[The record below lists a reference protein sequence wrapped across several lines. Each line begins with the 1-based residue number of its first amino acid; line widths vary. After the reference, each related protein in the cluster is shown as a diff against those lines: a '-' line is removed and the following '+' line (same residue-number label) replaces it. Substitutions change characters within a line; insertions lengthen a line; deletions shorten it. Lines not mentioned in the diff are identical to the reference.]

1 MSSVHGNSGLTLL
14 NQKAPSKQRK
24 VLKQAGFTLIE
35 ILVAMSIFA
44 LIAVGA
50 TQILTTVTD
59 SNDLSEERF
68 QSLQELQRAML
79 IIERDFLQMVPRK
92 TRVDGEVSDVIVF
105 GGRFS
110 FESSREGLG
119 FVRSGWH
126 NPKLTL
132 RRSTLQSVAYRVQ
145 DDQLH
150 RLYST
155 YVDNA
160 IGFEPKVRVLLDNIE
175 SVQFEFLEKFSS
187 SKFDWQTADAAEE
200 LPIAVAI
207 IIESKMY
214 GEIRREFKV
223 RR

>member
-1 MSSVHGNSGLTLL
+1 MLQNLMDRISI
-14 NQKAPSKQRK
+14 
-24 VLKQAGFTLIE
+24 KQAGFTLIE
-35 ILVAMSIFA
+35 ILIAMAIFA

-50 TQILTTVTD
+50 AQILTSVTD
-59 SNDLSEERF
+59 SNDLSDQRF

-92 TRVDGEVSDVIVF
+92 TRVEGEVSDTLVF
-105 GGRFS
+105 GGKFA
-110 FESSREGLG
+110 FESTTGGLG

-126 NPKLTL
+126 NPQLTL

-145 DDQLH
+145 DNQLQ
-150 RLYST
+150 RLYSN

-160 IGFEPKVRVLLDNIE
+160 VGFEPKMRVLLKDIE
-175 SVQFEFLEKFSS
+175 SLRFEFLEKFSS
-187 SKFDWQTADAAEE
+187 SKFEWEEAEPVEE

-207 IIESKMY
+207 IIESRVY

-223 RR
+223 RQ